1 MHPLI
6 NLSSPV
12 VCSER
17 LGDYILQLHLGTKD
31 SVKYKMKTKKRMWK
45 VAWLMAV
52 KRGERCEG
60 RTKFQFSKSVF
71 HLENR
76 RSVLLGTAGFCP

>member
-1 MHPLI
+1 MASKH
-6 NLSSPV
+6 V
-12 VCSER
+12 VVVVLVQNEDKEEDVESC
-17 LGDYILQLHLGTKD
+17 L
-31 SVKYKMKTKKRMWK
+31 VKMP
-45 VAWLMAV
+45 V
-52 KRGERCEG
+52 KRRERCEG